1 MSLRAL
7 LASALSLIMA
17 AAAPALADPA
27 IGKRVDAVFA
37 DDAVTLTEA
46 GKTVLVY
53 RTKPLDAAAEPGRS
67 NYVSPLYAPD
77 GTALTE
83 DKPGDHPHQRGV
95 WWAWM
100 KVQAD
105 GKTVADGWYMKGLS
119 YFVREKRFLGDAEGG
134 GTLTVEVDWMVNS
147 GPELAYVARE
157 TTKVTVR
164 PLKAGTRRVEFDT
177 TIASRIDALGLGGS
191 EDDRGFGGFSIRLV
205 DPEHL
210 TFSSGGKTIVP
221 NGAALDAGASMG
233 FAWSGGSNSPAW
245 SVGLACKANGQAV
258 KRWMLYNE
266 RSMQNCVLPGRA
278 PMVLRKDQT
287 LRLQQ
292 TVVIRPIPKKKPEP
306 KAP

>member
-7 LASALSLIMA
+7 LASALILITT
-17 AAAPALADPA
+17 AAAPAFADPA

-134 GTLTVEVDWMVNS
+134 GTLTVQVDWMVNS

-258 KRWMLYNE
+258 KRWMLYND
-266 RSMQNCVLPGRA
+266 RSMQNCVFPGRA
-278 PMVLRKDQT
+278 PLVLRKDQT

-292 TVVIRPIPKKKPEP
+292 TVVIRPIPKKKP
-306 KAP
+306 

>member
-7 LASALSLIMA
+7 SLILGLALASPALVS
-17 AAAPALADPA
+17 PALADPA

-53 RTKPLDAAAEPGRS
+53 RTKPLDPAAEPGRA
-67 NYVSPLYAPD
+67 NYVGQLYAPD
-77 GTALTE
+77 GMALTE

-100 KVQAD
+100 KVQTD
-105 GKTVADGWYMKGLS
+105 GKTVADGWYMKGLT
-119 YFVREKRFLGDAEGG
+119 YFVRSKTFLGDAEGG
-134 GTLTVEVDWMVNS
+134 GTLTVDVDWMVNS

-164 PLKAGTRRVEFDT
+164 SLKAGARRVEFDT
-177 TIASRIDALGLGGS
+177 TITSRVDALVLGGS

-210 TFSSGGKTIVP
+210 TFSSGGKTITP
-221 NGAALDAGASMG
+221 NGSAITAGANMG
-233 FAWSGGSNSPAW
+233 FAWTDVASPGWA
-245 SVGLACKANGQAV
+245 VGLACKANGQAV
-258 KRWMLYNE
+258 TRWMLYND
-266 RSMQNCVLPGRA
+266 RSMQNCVFPGRA
-278 PMVLRKDQT
+278 PLVLKKDEA
-287 LRLQQ
+287 LRLQE
-292 TVVIRPIPKKKPEP
+292 TLVIRPVAKKKTP
-306 KAP
+306 

>member
-7 LASALSLIMA
+7 LASALILITT
-17 AAAPALADPA
+17 AAAPAFADPA

-46 GKTVLVY
+46 SKTVLVY

-105 GKTVADGWYMKGLS
+105 GKTVADGWYMKGVS

-233 FAWSGGSNSPAW
+233 FAWSGGTNSPAW

-258 KRWMLYNE
+258 KRWMLYND
-266 RSMQNCVLPGRA
+266 RSMQNCVFPGRA
-278 PMVLRKDQT
+278 PLVLRKDQT

-292 TVVIRPIPKKKPEP
+292 TVVIRPIPKKKP
-306 KAP
+306 

>member
-1 MSLRAL
+1 MSLRAFAL
-7 LASALSLIMA
+7 IVAFAAS
-17 AAAPALADPA
+17 PALADPA

-53 RTKPLDAAAEPGRS
+53 RTKPLDPAEPGRA
-67 NYVSPLYAPD
+67 NYVAALYAPD
-77 GTALTE
+77 GAALTE
-83 DKPGDHPHQRGV
+83 DRPGDHPHQRGA

-100 KVQAD
+100 KVQAG
-105 GKTVADGWYMKGLS
+105 GKTVADGWYMKGLT

-164 PLKAGTRRVEFDT
+164 PLRAGARRVEFDT
-177 TIASRIDALGLGGS
+177 TITSRVDALGLGGS

-210 TFSSGGKTIVP
+210 TFSSGGKVITP
-221 NGAALDAGASMG
+221 NGAAIDAGSNMG
-233 FAWSGGSNSPAW
+233 FAWSGGSGSPAW
-245 SVGLACKANGQAV
+245 AVGLACKANGQAV
-258 KRWMLYNE
+258 KRWMLYND
-266 RSMQNCVLPGRA
+266 RSMQNCVFPGRA
-278 PMVLRKDQT
+278 PLVLKKDQA
-287 LRLQQ
+287 LRLQE
-292 TVVIRPIPKKKPEP
+292 TVVIRPVAKRKP
-306 KAP
+306 

>member
-7 LASALSLIMA
+7 LAVALLA
-17 AAAPALADPA
+17 ATPALADPA

-53 RTKPLDAAAEPGRS
+53 RTKPLDAAAEPGRA
-67 NYVSPLYAPD
+67 NYVGALYAPD
-77 GTALTE
+77 GAALTE
-83 DKPGDHPHQRGV
+83 DRPGDHPHQRGI

-100 KVQAD
+100 KVQTG
-105 GKTVADGWYMKGLS
+105 GKTVADGWYMKGLT

-134 GTLTVEVDWMVNS
+134 GTLTVDVDWMVNS

-164 PLKAGTRRVEFDT
+164 PLKAGARRIEFDT
-177 TIASRIDALGLGGS
+177 TIVSRIDALGLGGS

-210 TFSSGGKTIVP
+210 TFSSGGKVITP
-221 NGAALDAGASMG
+221 NGAAIDAGSNMG
-233 FAWSGGSNSPAW
+233 FAWSGGSGAPAW
-245 SVGLACKANGQAV
+245 AVGLACKANGQAV
-258 KRWMLYNE
+258 KRWMLYND
-266 RSMQNCVLPGRA
+266 RSMQNCVFPGRA
-278 PMVLRKDQT
+278 PLVLKKDQALHLQET
-287 LRLQQ
+287 L
-292 TVVIRPIPKKKPEP
+292 VIRPIAKKKP
-306 KAP
+306 

>member
-1 MSLRAL
+1 MKPRAL
-7 LASALSLIMA
+7 LPLFLGLALAASAPSQVW
-17 AAAPALADPA
+17 ADPA

-53 RTKPLDAAAEPGRS
+53 RAKPLDPASEPGRS
-67 NYVSPLYAPD
+67 NYVAVLYAPD

-83 DKPGDHPHQRGV
+83 DRPGDHPHQRGV

-100 KVQAD
+100 KVQTG

-119 YFVREKRFLGDAEGG
+119 YLVREKRFLGDAQGG

-164 PLKAGTRRVEFDT
+164 PQKAGARRIEFDT
-177 TIASRIDALGLGGS
+177 TIVSRVDALGLGGS

-210 TFSSGGKTIVP
+210 TFASGGKTITP
-221 NGAALDAGASMG
+221 TGGAVIAGPSMG
-233 FAWSGGSNSPAW
+233 FAWSGGADSPAW
-245 SVGLACKANGQAV
+245 TVGLACKANGQAV
-258 KRWMLYNE
+258 TRWMLYSD
-266 RSMQNCVLPGRA
+266 RSMQNCVFPGRA
-278 PMVLRKDQT
+278 PLVLKKDET
-287 LRLQQ
+287 LRLQE
-292 TVVIRPIPKKKPEP
+292 TLVIRPAAKKKS
-306 KAP
+306 

>member
-7 LASALSLIMA
+7 LACALFLVAGPGFSSAW
-17 AAAPALADPA
+17 ADPS
-27 IGKRVDAVFA
+27 IGKRVDAIFA
-37 DDAVTLTEA
+37 DDGVTLTEG

-53 RTKPLDAAAEPGRS
+53 RTKPLDPAAEPGRS
-67 NYVSPLYAPD
+67 NYVGVLYAPD

-83 DKPGDHPHQRGV
+83 DRPGDHPHQRGI

-100 KVQAD
+100 KVQTD

-119 YFVREKRFLGDAEGG
+119 YFVRSKTFLGDAEGG

-164 PLKAGTRRVEFDT
+164 PLKSGARRVEFDT
-177 TIASRIDALGLGGS
+177 TITSRVDALGLGGS

-210 TFSSGGKTIVP
+210 TFASGGKTITP
-221 NGAALDAGASMG
+221 NGAAITAGGNMG
-233 FAWSGGSNSPAW
+233 FAWTGDAAPAW
-245 SVGLACKANGQAV
+245 AVGLACKANGQAV
-258 KRWMLYNE
+258 TRWMLYSD
-266 RSMQNCVLPGRA
+266 RSMQNCVFPGRA
-278 PMVLRKDQT
+278 PLVLKKDEALHLQET
-287 LRLQQ
+287 L
-292 TVVIRPIPKKKPEP
+292 VIRPVPKKKSP
-306 KAP
+306 

>member
-7 LASALSLIMA
+7 LASALILITT
-17 AAAPALADPA
+17 AAAPAFADPV

-105 GKTVADGWYMKGLS
+105 GKTVADGWYMKGVS

-147 GPELAYVARE
+147 GPELVYVARE

-221 NGAALDAGASMG
+221 NGAALEAGASMG
-233 FAWSGGSNSPAW
+233 FAWSGGTNSPAW

-258 KRWMLYNE
+258 KRWMLYND
-266 RSMQNCVLPGRA
+266 RSMQNCVFPGRA
-278 PMVLRKDQT
+278 PLVLRKDQT

>member
-7 LASALSLIMA
+7 LAFVLLLIPA
-17 AAAPALADPA
+17 AGPALADPA

-53 RTKPLDAAAEPGRS
+53 RAKPLDPTAEPGRS
-67 NYVSPLYAPD
+67 NYVGALYAPD
-77 GTALTE
+77 GTALVE

-100 KVQAD
+100 KVQTG

-119 YFVREKRFLGDAEGG
+119 YFVREKKFLGDAEGG

-157 TTKVTVR
+157 TTRITVH
-164 PLKAGTRRVEFDT
+164 PLKAGARRVEFDT
-177 TIASRIDALGLGGS
+177 TITARADTLGLGGS

-210 TFSSGGKTIVP
+210 TFASAGKTITP
-221 NGAALDAGASMG
+221 NGAAVDAGASMG
-233 FAWSGGSNSPAW
+233 FAWNSGSNAPAW
-245 SVGLACKANGQAV
+245 TVGLACKANGQAV
-258 KRWMLYNE
+258 TRWMLYND
-266 RSMQNCVLPGRA
+266 RSMQNCVFPGRA
-278 PMVLRKDQT
+278 PLVLKKDEALHLQET
-287 LRLQQ
+287 L
-292 TVVIRPIPKKKPEP
+292 VVRPAAPAKKKP
-306 KAP
+306 

>member
-7 LASALSLIMA
+7 LASALILITA
-17 AAAPALADPA
+17 AAAPAFADPA

-105 GKTVADGWYMKGLS
+105 GKTVADGWYMKGVS

-134 GTLTVEVDWMVNS
+134 GTLTVQVDWMVNS

-233 FAWSGGSNSPAW
+233 FAWSRGSNSPAW

-266 RSMQNCVLPGRA
+266 RSMQNCVFPGRA
-278 PMVLRKDQT
+278 PLVLRKDQT

>member
-1 MSLRAL
+1 MSIRAL
-7 LASALSLIMA
+7 LATLALA
-17 AAAPALADPA
+17 FATPALADPA

-53 RTKPLDAAAEPGRS
+53 RAKPLDPASEPGRS
-67 NYVSPLYAPD
+67 NYVAVLYAPD

-83 DKPGDHPHQRGV
+83 DRPGDHPHQRGV

-100 KVQAD
+100 KVQTG

-134 GTLTVEVDWMVNS
+134 GTLTVDVDWMVNS

-164 PLKAGTRRVEFDT
+164 PLKAGARRIEFDT
-177 TIASRIDALGLGGS
+177 TITARVDALGLGGS

-210 TFSSGGKTIVP
+210 TFSSGGKVITP
-221 NGAALDAGASMG
+221 NGAAIDAGSNMG
-233 FAWSGGSNSPAW
+233 FAWSGGSNPPAW
-245 SVGLACKANGQAV
+245 AVGLACKANGQAV
-258 KRWMLYNE
+258 KRWMLYND
-266 RSMQNCVLPGRA
+266 RSMQNCVFPGRA
-278 PMVLRKDQT
+278 PLVLKKDQALHLQET
-287 LRLQQ
+287 L
-292 TVVIRPIPKKKPEP
+292 VIRPVVRKKP
-306 KAP
+306 